1 MENKMKHYLTN
12 NEIRAIEEGQ
22 EFLVKADWV
31 LLSDEELY
39 ARLNPPKTEE
49 QLKAEDKAEI
59 ARQLE
64 VLTVTTTNGNTFD
77 ANNQARLDMQN
88 AITSSDFVG
97 VTQTIWRMA
106 DDSDVLIELAEL
118 KEALTLAIQKYA
130 QLKGI
135 V

>member
-1 MENKMKHYLTN
+1 MKYYKLKDDVF
-12 NEIRAIEEGQ
+12 AYEEDGSQ
-22 EFLVKADWV
+22 DELIGDKV
-31 LLSDEELY
+31 LMTAEEVE
-39 ARLNPPKTEE
+39 AHINPPKTEE
-49 QLKAEDKAEI
+49 QIKAEAKAEI

-88 AITSSDFVG
+88 AITASEFLGITETS
-97 VTQTIWRMA
+97 WRME
-106 DDSDVLIELAEL
+106 DDSEVLIELAEL

-135 V
+135 G